1 MFKNLQKTWRH
12 HARRHLTFIGTSD
25 PAQQEPTP
33 RSNTRAAT
41 LRAATQLKPARIQ
54 NKGQTGGTYWP

>member
-25 PAQQEPTP
+25 PAQQLAQQEPTP
-33 RSNTRAAT
+33 RSNTRAAIP
-41 LRAATQLKPARIQ
+41 AQLPSAQ
-54 NKGQTGGTYWP
+54 LPN